1 MFLKKR
7 KNLTLFFESL
17 FSLIK
22 KNQDKKEEITPLL
35 SSQFHQQNT
44 LHYKYLA

>member
-7 KNLTLFFESL
+7 KNQTLFFESL

-22 KNQDKKEEITPLL
+22 KIKIKKEAINPLL